1 MKNVGIFIIGTS
13 PTPIYI
19 SIQSY
24 LKNSI
29 DKMIFLATKDDEYSK
44 GTYIYAE
51 KLKKI
56 FYKNNIEIVDIDRSD
71 LKKIDNKVNNII
83 ENIKQDEDSV
93 NVYLDFTGGTKLQS
107 AFIRE
112 SFENN
117 INFKKDRLN
126 LVYVDGYDKKIRI
139 KQKDDINYKTI
150 RFDNIKGCDEDDN
163 MIEIA
168 LLHGFNLD
176 FDNGIVKAINEEGKS
191 EFVFD
196 DVYMREY
203 NLEFTTSL
211 QNEMGDNGNGKN
223 KVKLEIFKN
232 IIHAEQ
238 VGGSFSI
245 LDFTVEDGKEEVY
258 RKLMDEFLGIK
269 KNVYKNRIYFNSK

>member
-1 MKNVGIFIIGTS
+1 MKNIGIFIIGTS
-13 PTPIYI
+13 PSPIYI
-19 SIQSY
+19 SIQNY
-24 LKNSI
+24 LKNSV

-71 LKKIDNKVNNII
+71 LKKIDEKVSKII
-83 ENIKQDEDSV
+83 ESISQYEDSV
-93 NVYLDFTGGTKLQS
+93 NIYLDFTGGTKLQS

-112 SFENN
+112 KFEND
-117 INFKKDRLN
+117 INFKKDKLN
-126 LVYVDGYDKKIRI
+126 LVYVDGYDKKIHI
-139 KQKDDINYKTI
+139 KQKSDIDYGNI
-150 RFDNIKGCDEDDN
+150 IFDNIKGCDEDEN

-168 LLHGFNLD
+168 SLHGFNLEL
-176 FDNGIVKAINEEGKS
+176 DNGFVRIVNEDGKS
-191 EFVFD
+191 EFTFD
-196 DVYMREY
+196 DVFMRKY

-211 QNEMGDNGNGKN
+211 KN
-223 KVKLEIFKN
+223 KIGNNDKGKSKVKMEIFKN

-245 LDFTVEDGKEEVY
+245 IDFVVEEGKEDTY
-258 RKLMDEFLGIK
+258 RRLNDEFLGIK

>member
-13 PTPIYI
+13 PAPIYI

-24 LKNSI
+24 LKNSV

-51 KLKKI
+51 KLKRI

-71 LKKIDNKVNNII
+71 LKKIDEKVNNII
-83 ENIKQDEDSV
+83 ENITQDEDSV

-203 NLEFTTSL
+203 NLEFIASL
-211 QNEMGDNGNGKN
+211 QNKIGDNGNGKN

>member
-13 PTPIYI
+13 PAPIYI

-24 LKNSI
+24 LKNSV

-211 QNEMGDNGNGKN
+211 QNEIGDNGNGKN

>member
-203 NLEFTTSL
+203 NLEFIASL
-211 QNEMGDNGNGKN
+211 QNKIGDNGNGKN

>member
-13 PTPIYI
+13 PSPIYI

-24 LKNSI
+24 LKKSV
-29 DKMIFLATKDDEYSK
+29 DKMIFLTTKDDEYSK

-71 LKKIDNKVNNII
+71 LKKIDEKVNNII
-83 ENIKQDEDSV
+83 ENITQDEESV
-93 NVYLDFTGGTKLQS
+93 NIYLDFTGGTKLQS

-117 INFKKDRLN
+117 INFKKDILN

-150 RFDNIKGCDEDDN
+150 VFNNIKGCDEEDN
-163 MIEIA
+163 MNEIA

-176 FDNGIVKAINEEGKS
+176 FDNGIVKVVNEEGKS

-196 DVYMREY
+196 DIYMREY
-203 NLEFTTSL
+203 NLEFTASL
-211 QNEMGDNGNGKN
+211 QNKIGDNGSGKN

-232 IIHAEQ
+232 IIHAEK

-245 LDFTVEDGKEEVY
+245 LDFTVEDGKEEIY

>member
-13 PTPIYI
+13 PAPIYI

-24 LKNSI
+24 LKNSV

-71 LKKIDNKVNNII
+71 LKKIDEKINNII
-83 ENIKQDEDSV
+83 ENITQDEDSV

-176 FDNGIVKAINEEGKS
+176 FDNGIVKAINEDGKS

-211 QNEMGDNGNGKN
+211 QNKIGDNGSRKN

>member
-211 QNEMGDNGNGKN
+211 QNEIGDNGNGKN

>member
-51 KLKKI
+51 KLKRI

-203 NLEFTTSL
+203 NLEFIASL
-211 QNEMGDNGNGKN
+211 QNKIGDNGNGKN